1 MLCIRAGISTIIH
14 KESLLLST
22 PGDRLGAFL
31 LGWVGV
37 DSVRVRCV
45 IDVTKENESE

>member
-1 MLCIRAGISTIIH
+1 MDNPH
-14 KESLLLST
+14 KDSLLLFS
-22 PGDRLGAFL
+22 PGDRLGPLL

-37 DSVRVRCV
+37 DGVRVRCV